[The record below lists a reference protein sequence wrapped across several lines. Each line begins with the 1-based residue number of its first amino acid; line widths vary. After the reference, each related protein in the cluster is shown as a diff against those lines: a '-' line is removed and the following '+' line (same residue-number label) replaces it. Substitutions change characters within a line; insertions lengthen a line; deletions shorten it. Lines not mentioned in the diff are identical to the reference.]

1 MALGIG
7 WRRWLEECVAHC
19 ADPGLLVG
27 VLDVSA
33 KSLVQYALDSVAAL
47 REAGLAAA

>member
-1 MALGIG
+1 M
-7 WRRWLEECVAHC
+7 AHC